1 MTDTPNRAD
10 DCQKILDNGH
20 TIVLFRSG
28 MGSYTAAV
36 ITASRFSIEDLPE
49 SSITDGFTPSK
60 ALYRLSEK
68 FTTGR
73 TA

>member
-1 MTDTPNRAD
+1 MSDTPNRAD

-20 TIVLFRSG
+20 AVVVFKND

-36 ITASRFSIEDLPE
+36 LGAERFSIEDLPE
-49 SSITDGFTPSK
+49 SSIADGCTP
-60 ALYRLSEK
+60 AQAIYQVAEK

-73 TA
+73 VA